1 MEHYDVNNHTQP
13 ESPPMNGSKNSSNG
27 ETLPT
32 TDSSTNNVDGE
43 VFDADQKINE
53 TTILCDADE
62 SHHECASSQPPIQNY
77 TGPITNRRAS
87 QNSTRSSVSSG
98 RRRSS
103 LLLPS
108 FSRRN
113 TDEERAPRED
123 TAPPVRR
130 AASHR
135 RNRSIRGSMTK
146 MGQSITWAQLA
157 RRRSTEYDG
166 NRRRASQASS
176 DNIMDDLVTSVN
188 EKHTEEKASC
198 CKSTQASIVN
208 RYESLVLSTKK
219 ASKHP
224 RTIVLPTLLTF
235 AILTGAGLF
244 AIFYSCH
251 QYRNVQS
258 QHLLDE
264 SRELA
269 YLLDDL
275 LSKALLPLF
284 TLRELSGQFAEFTQ
298 LRSSV
303 DDYPTYYN
311 DEGRAFRNVTS
322 RCAEKEVI
330 DLYWKA
336 AESIVKDS
344 RMGDALLNVQLQ
356 PGELSSIRC
365 P

>member
-1 MEHYDVNNHTQP
+1 MEQVTTNIVPSQP
-13 ESPPMNGSKNSSNG
+13 QSPEQNGSNNNSNG
-27 ETLPT
+27 ETHPSA
-32 TDSSTNNVDGE
+32 DSSTNHVDDEGAL
-43 VFDADQKINE
+43 FDADK
-53 TTILCDADE
+53 TIIHADAPAVSCDTDQPKD
-62 SHHECASSQPPIQNY
+62 CAPSQRPIQNHS
-77 TGPITNRRAS
+77 GPVTNRRAS

-98 RRRSS
+98 GRRSS
-103 LLLPS
+103 FLLGR

-113 TDEERAPRED
+113 TDEERGEDAAPHL
-123 TAPPVRR
+123 RR
-130 AASHR
+130 ATSHK

-166 NRRRASQASS
+166 RRPSQGSS
-176 DNIMDDLVTSVN
+176 DNMDGLVTNGDGERRKEQVF
-188 EKHTEEKASC
+188 C
-198 CKSTQASIVN
+198 CKSAQAAIVH
-208 RYESLVLSTKK
+208 RYESLVISTKK

-251 QYRNVQS
+251 QYRKDQS
-258 QHLLDE
+258 QHLLEE

-284 TLRELSGQFAEFTQ
+284 TLRELSRQFTEFTQ
-298 LRSSV
+298 LRRDV
-303 DDYPTYYN
+303 DEYQPNYK

-322 RCAEKEVI
+322 ICTEKVLI

-344 RMGDALLNVQLQ
+344 RMGDGLLNVQLQ
-356 PGELSSIRC
+356 PGK
-365 P
+365 